1 MHNHFRRTAAFIV
14 CLALVFGLFPVTAAA
29 EGLSFTDV
37 PETAWFY
44 EDVRMAVESGLL
56 HGRSQTRYEPEGSL
70 TCAEAV
76 KLAACIHRLS
86 KDEPPV
92 FEAGTPWYQ
101 PYAAYAKDNAI
112 ISGDLGWERAI
123 TRADFMD
130 VFSRAIADTAARS
143 MRLEAK
149 NRVEDGGIPDVS
161 QRDSRAAAIYTLY
174 RAGIVQGV
182 DGSGACM
189 PDKTILRSETAAI
202 LTRMLHPEQ
211 RLSFSL
217 YRRESTVIPVWPEAP
232 EPDEKPDDKPETP
245 FSVITDDYSSLDQIY
260 SCSDVTMLGVDTGSP
275 DAVGDD
281 ARLLRY
287 GCAAQSYDMRT
298 NAPICHAELTAYYH
312 PSILEDGR
320 EPIRLTF
327 SASADGSSWT
337 AVPAEAAEQENAAGT
352 DWLNYRYVMDAFPED
367 AVYIRVHLPAGAA
380 WELQIGELSLTVQTE
395 TGAFVQPPPATLDNL
410 HAALA
415 AYEQQLQQLREGD
428 RIGDLIPGAK
438 TEFENYLREA
448 KRAMDGFTGQTPARE
463 ILILE
468 STLKRAYETML
479 TRVQKAGN
487 ADAVKAAAAQ
497 ARSLAAQC
505 MEGSQPGQYAQGAKE
520 ELLRAADAAEQAA
533 AAEGLTQSG
542 VNEIAGTL
550 RTAMCRFAEKKVMPE
565 ADTSAF
571 STFITRQKDTLMDGT
586 SEFRFVSVNN
596 SSTWSVQ
603 YPSWK
608 NDVTMRAPTAY
619 EQADVLKTV
628 NALGGQVLRTYPF
641 PIEGGTATDG
651 PGATWLLS
659 ADGSCSEEKF
669 QVVDRMLALA
679 NQYGVRLV
687 IPFIDTWAHHGGIEQ
702 FTAIYGKKTS
712 AFFTDRTVID
722 GFKAYLK
729 TILTRVN
736 SVTGVPYYED
746 KAILAWE
753 TGNELSALD
762 AWTEEIAAYIKSIDP
777 YHLVMDG
784 NFGVSDAAVM
794 DPNVDILSNHYY
806 NAASESDYAGRYLHD
821 AWKTA
826 QNKAFVVGEFGLA
839 DNSSQK
845 ALLEAVVEN
854 KTSGCMIW
862 CLNGHS
868 EDGGFYNAG
877 DLHWPGKNEND
888 RELMRYVREKAF
900 EIQGKNVPALQAPEA
915 PVLNAIG
922 TQFEISWKGAV
933 GAESYRLLRSE
944 AIDGDYVTIAGRL
957 AEGIGLAYAP
967 AADTTA
973 QAGKTYYYAMEAV
986 NAAGVSAMSEP
997 VEFHVTSAVDIRVLR
1012 ALIDQANAL
1021 LENGNEADYDSGA
1034 FPLLRRAVHFAA
1046 TELTN
1051 PSVLQAQADITR
1063 AENSLRAAIEDF
1075 HARALLANR
1084 PILTD
1089 NFDDLS
1095 KPEEASENL
1104 ILMDSEGAFPTRKS
1118 RLVRS
1123 NSEDGYLVYHTQEAV
1138 RELRVVSF
1146 HWPNLV
1152 SAGFIRLSVS
1162 TDAQDYTALTNVQT
1176 EVTDNGGSYW
1186 KTVTYSAAEL
1196 PEQVH
1201 YVRIELVNPSG
1212 SSYWTP
1218 YLEQVRL
1225 YGAHTQQR
1233 SELYSVD
1240 FSDGFGSAAAE
1251 TDNVVVDSNWNSIK
1265 VHPAF
1270 GHCVRLSAAS
1280 ASTGYVVYDVRK
1292 LKPGGTLEQ
1301 LTVWCSRASS
1311 NSLYPQTGISFS
1323 ADGSTYT
1330 PAAVSQ
1336 RLLQNEN
1343 WSDRWEVQELTV
1355 LEIPAGTR
1363 YVKLTLQITNPG
1375 YLWEAHLL
1383 GADLW
1388 ISAG

>member
-1 MHNHFRRTAAFIV
+1 
-14 CLALVFGLFPVTAAA
+14 
-29 EGLSFTDV
+29 
-37 PETAWFY
+37 
-44 EDVRMAVESGLL
+44 
-56 HGRSQTRYEPEGSL
+56 
-70 TCAEAV
+70 
-76 KLAACIHRLS
+76 
-86 KDEPPV
+86 
-92 FEAGTPWYQ
+92 
-101 PYAAYAKDNAI
+101 
-112 ISGDLGWERAI
+112 
-123 TRADFMD
+123 
-130 VFSRAIADTAARS
+130 
-143 MRLEAK
+143 
-149 NRVEDGGIPDVS
+149 
-161 QRDSRAAAIYTLY
+161 
-174 RAGIVQGV
+174 
-182 DGSGACM
+182 
-189 PDKTILRSETAAI
+189 
-202 LTRMLHPEQ
+202 
-211 RLSFSL
+211 
-217 YRRESTVIPVWPEAP
+217 
-232 EPDEKPDDKPETP
+232 
-245 FSVITDDYSSLDQIY
+245 
-260 SCSDVTMLGVDTGSP
+260 
-275 DAVGDD
+275 
-281 ARLLRY
+281 
-287 GCAAQSYDMRT
+287 
-298 NAPICHAELTAYYH
+298 
-312 PSILEDGR
+312 
-320 EPIRLTF
+320 
-327 SASADGSSWT
+327 
-337 AVPAEAAEQENAAGT
+337 
-352 DWLNYRYVMDAFPED
+352 
-367 AVYIRVHLPAGAA
+367 
-380 WELQIGELSLTVQTE
+380 
-395 TGAFVQPPPATLDNL
+395 
-410 HAALA
+410 
-415 AYEQQLQQLREGD
+415 
-428 RIGDLIPGAK
+428 
-438 TEFENYLREA
+438 
-448 KRAMDGFTGQTPARE
+448 MDGFTGQTPARE

-542 VNEIAGTL
+542 INEIAGTL

-565 ADTSAF
+565 ADTSVF

-753 TGNELSALD
+753 TGNELSAPD

-845 ALLEAVVEN
+845 ALLDAVVEN

-900 EIQGKNVPALQAPEA
+900 EIQGKNVPAPQAPEA

-957 AEGIGLAYAP
+957 AEGIGPAYAP

-1152 SAGFIRLSVS
+1152 SAGFIRFSGS

-1251 TDNVVVDSNWNSIK
+1251 TDNVVVDSDWNSIK

-1355 LEIPAGTR
+1355 LELPAGTR